1 MSTTSEPV
9 HLRRLDDLKIWDRN
23 YNRGDV
29 PAIRASIAEFGM
41 NGALRV
47 WQDGIVIAG
56 NHALLAL
63 RDMRDAGELPPT
75 HVTVDADGAW
85 WIPCIDV
92 THLERR
98 RAEAFAIADNRTR
111 DLASTDD
118 AALAS
123 LLSVIAEEA
132 PDAFGATGYDD
143 GDLNRLLAILHAGEE
158 SDVDAEPRFDKA
170 DELQEK
176 WKVEPGQLWLL
187 GDHRLL
193 CGDSTKPEDVARVMN
208 GQRAR
213 LFATDPPYL
222 VDYDGTNHPSAKGDF
237 PKRRAQKNKDWS
249 DDYRDWDRSDQG
261 DGLYRGFYAAAVEH
275 AVLPDAAWYCWHAS
289 RRQAMLESVWAE
301 FGAFVHQQLIWAKD
315 RGVLGRTWYRYRH
328 EPCFFGWV
336 KGQKPPRVAEDYP
349 TTVWDFPTSRVGEDT
364 GHPTSKPV
372 QLFEIPMLQH
382 AAPGEICFEPFS
394 GSGSQIIAGERTG
407 RRVYAIEIAPPFV
420 AVPLERFAEATGV
433 TPTLAA
439 A

>member
-1 MSTTSEPV
+1 MSDQPV
-9 HLRRLDDLKIWDRN
+9 HLRRLDDLKIWQAN

-47 WQDGIVIAG
+47 WEDGIVIAG

-63 RDMRDAGELPPT
+63 REMRDAGELPPK
-75 HVTVDADGAW
+75 HVVPDADGAW
-85 WIPCIDV
+85 LIPCIDV
-92 THLERR
+92 THLDRR
-98 RAEAFAIADNRTR
+98 RAEAFAIADNRTAA
-111 DLASTDD
+111 LATTDD
-118 AALAS
+118 AALAA

-132 PDAFGATGYDD
+132 PDAFEATGYDD
-143 GDLNRLLAILHAGEE
+143 GDLNRLLSILHAGEE
-158 SDVDAEPRFDKA
+158 TGVDADPRFDRA

-176 WKVEPGQLWLL
+176 WAVEPGQLWLL

-193 CGDSTKPEDVARVMN
+193 CGDSTKPEDVARVMD

-222 VDYDGTNHPSAKGDF
+222 VDYDGSSHPTSAGGGK
-237 PKRRAQKNKDWS
+237 KRFGRKDAAQRDT
-249 DDYRDWDRSDQG
+249 YRDWDNPAHG
-261 DGLYRGFYAAAVEH
+261 DELYRGFVGTALEH
-275 AVLPDAAWYCWHAS
+275 AVTDDAAFYCWHAS
-289 RRQAMLESVWAE
+289 RRQAMLEQVWTE
-301 FGAFVHQQLIWAKD
+301 FDILVHQQLIWAKD
-315 RGVLGRTWYRYRH
+315 RATLGRTWYRFQH
-328 EPCFFGWV
+328 EPCFFGWRR
-336 KGQKPPRVAEDYP
+336 GHKPPRVSVEYP
-349 TTVWDFPTSRVGEDT
+349 TTVWSIPIARLGEEL

-372 QLFEIPMLQH
+372 ELFEIPMLQH
-382 AAPGEICFEPFS
+382 AAPGEICYEPFS

-420 AVPLERFAEATGV
+420 SVALERFAEATGV